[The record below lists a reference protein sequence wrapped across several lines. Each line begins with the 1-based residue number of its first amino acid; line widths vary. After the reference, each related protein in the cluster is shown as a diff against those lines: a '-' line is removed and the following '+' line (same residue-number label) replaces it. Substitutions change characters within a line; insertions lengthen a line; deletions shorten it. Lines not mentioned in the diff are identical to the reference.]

1 MQDTMALAAS
11 YQEALTAHAHAGR
24 ALAEANA
31 AQRNAYEAH
40 KAAAGRVKDT
50 RAQFETAV
58 NQNAREASA

>member
-11 YQEALTAHAHAGR
+11 YEEALTAFAHAGQ

-31 AQRNAYEAH
+31 AQRDAYEANE
-40 KAAAGRVKDT
+40 AAAQRVKYT
-50 RAQFETAV
+50 RAQFETDV

>member
-11 YQEALTAHAHAGR
+11 YQEALTAHAHTGR

-31 AQRNAYEAH
+31 AQRDAYEAH
-40 KAAAGRVKDT
+40 EAADRRVKYT

-58 NQNAREASA
+58 NHNAREASA